1 MKNEY
6 FFIVGCQRSGTTL
19 LQEVLNLHPEISVLH
34 ETRFFRH
41 VWGKRKW
48 KRILGTSL
56 WERLVLRPFFSTDN
70 MSAHQLNVESILRTC
85 RELEPGEMME
95 CLRATMDEFAQF
107 RGSRKCGEK
116 SPIHLFF
123 HSELAR
129 SFPGAPLLILLRDP
143 RAVAASWKTWQG
155 PQGVLR
161 MAARWNLCWDHT
173 RDLQASNGSNCVI
186 RYEHLITN
194 WKESI
199 HQLGRLLDFS
209 PVPSQINFQG
219 GRAEFIQPWET
230 HKANTT
236 RRLQA
241 DRIEAWRKELTREEI
256 AALYR
261 SATVVAVPSRY
272 EGFGLP
278 AAEAMACGAPV
289 VTTDGGALPEVTG
302 DAAVI
307 VPAGDASA
315 LASALT
321 TVLGDTRLQERLGAK
336 GARRAQ
342 ALFSWEA
349 HARGV
354 SAVYERVIAARA
366 AGTVPC

>member
-95 CLRATMDEFAQF
+95 CLRATMDQFAQF

-241 DRIEAWRKELTREEI
+241 DRIEAWRKELTPEEI
-256 AALYR
+256 AVVQAVCGGRMEEAGYR
-261 SATVVAVPSRY
+261 LEPTGREDAHFVRVKQAKAERAYVRIRDRFQRLRAGWDVPRVK
-272 EGFGLP
+272 ERR
-278 AAEAMACGAPV
+278 MAPV
-289 VTTDGGALPEVTG
+289 PHG
-302 DAAVI
+302 
-307 VPAGDASA
+307 
-315 LASALT
+315 
-321 TVLGDTRLQERLGAK
+321 Q
-336 GARRAQ
+336 Q
-342 ALFSWEA
+342 
-349 HARGV
+349 
-354 SAVYERVIAARA
+354 
-366 AGTVPC
+366 